1 MTGDSDRL
9 REAKARMLA
18 LRIAAGGPKHEASV
32 EEIKRRLPELHKLT
46 DIDLAASKSRPREK
60 NWELIVGNAVGS
72 HNLPRIKT
80 SLVARGLAERTVDG
94 IRVTAAGLSF
104 LRDAGYTQGA

>member
-1 MTGDSDRL
+1 
-9 REAKARMLA
+9 MLA

-80 SLVARGLAERTVDG
+80 SLVARGLAERTAEG
-94 IRVTAAGLSF
+94 IRAT
-104 LRDAGYTQGA
+104 DAGVDFLKQAGF

>member
-9 REAKARMLA
+9 REAEARMLA

-80 SLVARGLAERTVDG
+80 SLVARGLAERTAEG
-94 IRVTAAGLSF
+94 IRAT
-104 LRDAGYTQGA
+104 DAGVDFLKQAGF

>member
-9 REAKARMLA
+9 REAEARMLA
-18 LRIAAGGPKHEASV
+18 LRIAAGAPKHEASV

-80 SLVARGLAERTVDG
+80 SLVARGLAERTAEG
-94 IRVTAAGLSF
+94 IRAT
-104 LRDAGYTQGA
+104 DAGVDFLKQAGF

>member
-1 MTGDSDRL
+1 MTEDSDRL
-9 REAKARMLA
+9 REAEARMLA

-80 SLVARGLAERTVDG
+80 SLVARGLAERTAEG
-94 IRVTAAGLSF
+94 IRAT
-104 LRDAGYTQGA
+104 DAGVDFLKQAGF